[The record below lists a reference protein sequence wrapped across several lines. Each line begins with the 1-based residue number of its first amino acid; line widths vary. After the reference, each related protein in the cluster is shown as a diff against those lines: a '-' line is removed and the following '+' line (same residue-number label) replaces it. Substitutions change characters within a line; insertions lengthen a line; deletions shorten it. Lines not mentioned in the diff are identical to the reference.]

1 MTSVNTNIAGLTAQY
16 NLKNVNRDMETTMER
31 LSTGKKINS
40 AGDDAAGLAIVSR
53 MATQING
60 LNQSIRN
67 ANDGISLVKTSE
79 GAINEV
85 SNMLQ
90 RMRELAVQAS
100 SGTNSDADQAT
111 LDLEVQQ
118 LKVEIDRIASSTQ
131 FNSMNLLD
139 GTFSRTLQIGD
150 KQGHS
155 LDIQLDSVK
164 TAALGMGSTLQVVRR
179 LLVLELMCQVVLL
192 LPIFH

>member
-1 MTSVNTNIAGLTAQY
+1 
-16 NLKNVNRDMETTMER
+16 MER

-150 KQGHS
+150 KY
-155 LDIQLDSVK
+155 D
-164 TAALGMGSTLQVVRR
+164 
-179 LLVLELMCQVVLL
+179 
-192 LPIFH
+192 